1 MADFA
6 TIDFET
12 RSTVDLRKTGTEVYA
27 EHPTTWA
34 WCLGWALDDGEPE
47 IWQPGEPLPR
57 ELYQHILL
65 GRKVVAHNAHFEMI
79 IWDMLRRRGEDLPPL
94 DPEQVDCT
102 MARARALA
110 LPGSLE
116 EAAQALRLPV
126 QKDMEGRRLML
137 QMARPRK
144 KHEDGR
150 LEWWEDEV
158 KRERLFSYC
167 KQDVITERV
176 LHLALP
182 PLSDEERRTW
192 LLDWKINQRGVMLDI
207 PAVTAAR
214 ALVEEEGKALSAE
227 VKRLT
232 NGKVPGTSTVKQMLQ
247 WVKDNNVD
255 VDALAKKDV
264 KELLERESLRTD
276 VERSY
281 EEFDAW
287 ILRMPNGLA
296 SEETVRKVIELRKEA
311 AKASTA
317 KLKAMGHSACADGRA
332 RGLFSYSVAS
342 TRRWAGRRIQTQNM
356 PRMPKHFKPDDAANL
371 IDWLQYP
378 NARKAIRLEYGNVM
392 DAMSWSLRSFLVAA
406 PGKRFVC
413 ADYSNIE
420 GRVGAWLSGEEWKLQ
435 AFRDVDAG
443 HGHDIYKLAYSK
455 SFGVKPDDVDDDKR
469 QVGKVQELAL
479 LFGGAHGAFVSMA
492 AIYGIKLETLADMVQ
507 AITPAH
513 DWEYHADF
521 YNGHELS
528 QRVWVAIRIV
538 ATAWRKAHP
547 RVVQTWKDCEAAAI
561 AAVKNPGLITEGG
574 PLLRYRKSGD
584 FLFCRLPSGGCLAYP
599 YPFVQDTMKWGK
611 PTEELVFFGQDQIT
625 HKWEEQRG
633 WGGYLFQNAVQGTA
647 RDKLDGGLKRAED
660 AGYPV
665 VMHVHDSILSEVI
678 EGFGS
683 LEEFIALIVR
693 GDPWEHG
700 LPVAAAGYEAKRF
713 HK

>member
-1 MADFA
+1 MAEYA

-27 EHPTTWA
+27 EHPTTGV

-47 IWQPGEPLPR
+47 IWVPGTPLPR

-79 IWDMLRRRGEDLPPL
+79 IWEMLRKRGEDLPPL
-94 DPEQVDCT
+94 NPEQINDT

-116 EAAQALRLPV
+116 EAALALRLPV

-144 KHEDGR
+144 KHDDGR
-150 LEWWEDEV
+150 IEWWEDPE
-158 KRERLFSYC
+158 KLQRLFTYC

-182 PLSDEERRTW
+182 PLADEEHKTW
-192 LLDWKINQRGVMLDI
+192 LLDWKINQRGVMLDV

-232 NGKVPGTSTVKQMLQ
+232 NGQVPGTSTVAQMLQ
-247 WVKDNNVD
+247 WVRDNGVD
-255 VDALAKKDV
+255 ADALAKKDV
-264 KELLERESLRTD
+264 KELLERDDLPADSVVRT
-276 VERSY
+276 
-281 EEFDAW
+281 
-287 ILRMPNGLA
+287 
-296 SEETVRKVIELRKEA
+296 VIELRKEA

-392 DAMSWSLRSFLVAA
+392 DAMSWSLRSFLIAA

-420 GRVGAWLSGEEWKLQ
+420 GRVGGWLSGEEWKLQ

-443 HGHDIYKLAYSK
+443 HGHDTYKLAYSK
-455 SFGVKPDDVDDDKR
+455 SFGVKPEDVDDDKR

-492 AIYGIKLETLADMVQ
+492 AIYGIKLETLADMVEN
-507 AITPAH
+507 ITPAH
-513 DWEYHADF
+513 EWEYHADF

-528 QRVWVAIRIV
+528 QRVWTAIRIV

-547 RVVQTWKDCEAAAI
+547 HVVQTWKDCEAAAI
-561 AAVKNPGLITEGG
+561 AAVKSPGLITEAG
-574 PLLRYRKSGD
+574 PHLRYRRSGD

-599 YPFVQDTMKWGK
+599 YPSVQDTMKWGK
-611 PTEELVFFGQDQIT
+611 PAEELVFFGQNQIT
-625 HKWEEQRG
+625 HRWEEQRG

-647 RDKLDGGLKRAED
+647 RDVLD
-660 AGYPV
+660 AGIKRVEARSYEV
-665 VMHVHDSILSEVI
+665 VMHVHDEILAEAGHNWGSI
-678 EGFGS
+678 
-683 LEEFIALIVR
+683 EEFSALVSASE
-693 GDPWEHG
+693 PWMHG
-700 LPVAAAGYEAKRF
+700 LPVTASGWTGDRYRK
-713 HK
+713 